1 MDIKDLRTR
10 DEKGLREELTS
21 LLQEQFNLR
30 MQKGTGQL
38 AQPNELR
45 RVRRDIARVKTVLNE
60 RNREGSEA

>member
-1 MDIKDLRTR
+1 MNIRDMRTR
-10 DEKGLREELTS
+10 DEKGLREELS
-21 LLQEQFNLR
+21 HLLQEQFNLR

-45 RVRRDIARVKTVLNE
+45 RVRRDIARVKTILNE

>member
-1 MDIKDLRTR
+1 MNMQEIRARSESELR
-10 DEKGLREELTS
+10 GELSS

-45 RVRRDIARVKTVLNE
+45 RVRRNIARLKTIIGEKNKQG
-60 RNREGSEA
+60 NAS